1 LRTKYAAAQEQI
13 EKMQAD
19 LDKLK
24 GATDGDATANGT
36 SSPEALEKTQ
46 AELEAVMV
54 ELEEKAKTVAELQ
67 ESVGPRPCG
76 GLLRVLIT

>member
-13 EKMQAD
+13 GKMQAD

-36 SSPEALEKTQ
+36 SSSEALEKTQ
-46 AELEAVMV
+46 AELEAAMV

-67 ESVGPRPCG
+67 ESVGPHPCG
-76 GLLRVLIT
+76 GLLRVLII